1 MKQIIRTTL
10 ATLGIISAVLLGTAV
25 YSPAHIAFA
34 APTTPTTTTST
45 SAQQAACEAVNGAAG
60 CTANGSDLT
69 KLVKIIINVMS
80 VVIGVVAVIMI
91 MVAGYKY
98 ITSGG
103 DTGKVTSAKNT
114 LIYAIIGL
122 IIVALSQFLVRVV
135 LKQAKTIAANDIV
148 ASRVVPAPTST
159 SVWYRG

>member
-10 ATLGIISAVLLGTAV
+10 ATLGIVGAVLFGAAV
-25 YSPAHIAFA
+25 YSPLVSAQT
-34 APTTPTTTTST
+34 APATTST

-60 CTANGSDLT
+60 CTADGSDLT

-114 LIYAIIGL
+114 LIYALVGL
-122 IIVALSQFLVRVV
+122 IIVALAQFMVRVV
-135 LKQAKTIAANDIV
+135 LKQAKTISMNDV
-148 ASRVVPAPTST
+148 VVSRVVPAPTST
-159 SVWYRG
+159 STLYRG

>member
-25 YSPAHIAFA
+25 FSPVPSTLA
-34 APTTPTTTTST
+34 APTTTT